1 MENKP
6 ITINVTVDD
15 VIFRKFA
22 VFDSLFRKRIW
33 VLPLIFASIMSAF
46 ALACFAMRGNADQAA
61 MIGSVLLVI
70 GLGLPAAHILAFFR
84 SVKTQ
89 IKAMGLERPR
99 PVYSLSLSG
108 EPDGARV
115 TNIDKPAQY
124 EWDGL
129 FGAYRVSGC
138 TYLYVEANKAFLL
151 PDAQV
156 EEGAE
161 ALWSLLSDMLPAEKL
176 HDCRKTK
183 DKQ

>member
-1 MENKP
+1 MKNKTV
-6 ITINVTVDD
+6 TINVTVDD

-22 VFDSLFRKRIW
+22 VFDNLYRKRIW
-33 VLPLIFASIMSAF
+33 VSQAVFASIMSAF
-46 ALACFAMRGNADQAA
+46 ALTCFAMHGNAEQAA

-70 GLGLPAAHILAFFR
+70 GLGLPAAHMRAFFK

-108 EPDGARV
+108 ESDGIRV

-124 EWDGL
+124 EWDSL

-138 TYLYVEANKAFLL
+138 AYLYVEANKAFIL

-161 ALWSLLSDMLPAEKL
+161 ALWSLLSDMLPIEKL
-176 HDCRKTK
+176 HDCR
-183 DKQ
+183 